1 MFDQLETAIEMITRL
16 NNDQATQ
23 ERIVAAAR
31 SRRADV
37 SIDSD
42 DYTKELNVT
51 VRHQNIANAHK
62 LNLRALDPMV
72 QFLGEVERAIGVMI
86 DGGTVEINVD
96 ETPTIEGEQV
106 GEGALGYDTEASAQ
120 ALREH
125 LAGFD
130 KALDD
135 LDDEDEDAAWRHL
148 DTVKVGGTV

>member
-1 MFDQLETAIEMITRL
+1 MYTQLETAIEMITRL
-16 NNDQATQ
+16 YNDQATQ

-51 VRHQNIANAHK
+51 VRHQGIANAHK

-96 ETPTIEGEQV
+96 DTPTIEGEQV
-106 GEGALGYDTEASAQ
+106 EGALGYDIEASAQ